1 MPDFDQVS
9 YALHQLFFGWFEFYP
24 TLILVCVGGFVT
36 FAVAARWNRKALIFA
51 MIGAIVVTMPQ
62 LIPLIRSLTLP
73 ESRDYGVSILGNL
86 RVMQWLVIGSELMWW
101 PPVALAYWLGKRAYR
116 LSRVNQGR
124 VFE

>member
-1 MPDFDQVS
+1 MPDFDQIS

-24 TLILVCVGGFVT
+24 TLALVCVGSLGT
-36 FAVAARWNRKALIFA
+36 FAVAAKWNRKALIFA
-51 MIGAIVVTMPQ
+51 IIGAIIVTMPQ
-62 LIPLIRSLTLP
+62 LIPLTSSLMLL
-73 ESRDYGVSILGNL
+73 ESRAHGVSILGNL